1 MTKRSIT
8 PAIIVHGGAGDGK
21 YKWDLPRY
29 RREMAS
35 AFAVGM
41 RELKRGSA
49 IDAVEVAVRQMENS
63 EAFNAG
69 RGSVLTSDGRMQ
81 LDAAIM
87 SGTGQGAGAVGACT
101 CTHNPISLAR
111 HIMERTKYVLIV
123 GDDCRSIAAEAGI
136 TIESLRPTLNVRK
149 MYARME
155 TAKSGY
161 EQTGTV
167 GAVAID
173 SEGNPAAAVSTGG
186 LWLKHP
192 GRVGDSAII
201 GAGVYADSALG
212 AACATGVGEEIM
224 RNVLSW
230 EACRQMESH
239 DAMSA
244 ARYSIRGL
252 TKRSGRGLAGVITV
266 DTKGRVGFDYN
277 TKMMGRAW
285 FDTIKEKIFVE
296 V

>member
-1 MTKRSIT
+1 LAKRSII
-8 PAIIVHGGAGDGK
+8 PAIIVHGGAGDGQ

-29 RREMAS
+29 KKEMVDAL
-35 AFAVGM
+35 AEGM
-41 RELKRGSA
+41 RELKRGMA
-49 IDAVEVAVRQMENS
+49 LDAVEAAVRRMEYS
-63 EAFNAG
+63 GAFNAG

-87 SGTGQGAGAVGACT
+87 SGRGLEAGAVGASA

-111 HIMERTKYVLIV
+111 HIMEGKKSVLIV
-123 GDDCRSIAAEAGI
+123 GEDCRSAAIEAGI
-136 TIESLRPTLNVRK
+136 TIESLRPTLTVRK
-149 MYARME
+149 KFDEMKG
-155 TAKSGY
+155 AKPQGK
-161 EQTGTV
+161 TGTV

-173 SEGNPAAAVSTGG
+173 GDRNPAAAVSTGG

-201 GAGVYADSALG
+201 GAGIYADSSSG

-224 RNVLSW
+224 RNALSW
-230 EACRQMESH
+230 EACRNMERF
-239 DAMSA
+239 DAVSA
-244 ARYSIRGL
+244 ARYSIERL
-252 TKRSGRGLAGVITV
+252 TKRSGNGLAGVITV
-266 DTKGRVGFDYN
+266 DVKGRIGLAYN

-285 FDTIKEKIFVE
+285 FDNVKEKIVVE

>member
-1 MTKRSIT
+1 M
-8 PAIIVHGGAGDGK
+8 VHGGAGDGN

-29 RREMAS
+29 RKEMAS
-35 AFAVGM
+35 ALSEGM

-49 IDAVEVAVRQMENS
+49 LDAVEVAVRHMENS
-63 EAFNAG
+63 GAFNAG
-69 RGSVLTSDGRMQ
+69 RGSVVTSDGRMQ

-87 SGTGQGAGAVGACT
+87 SGGGLRAGAVGACS

-111 HIMERTKYVLIV
+111 HVMERTKHLLIV
-123 GDDCRSIAAEAGI
+123 GEDCRSAAVEAGI
-136 TIESLRPTLNVRK
+136 SIESLRPTLNVRK
-149 MYARME
+149 RFSKMRTVMPPLG
-155 TAKSGY
+155 K
-161 EQTGTV
+161 TGTV

-173 SEGNPAAAVSTGG
+173 SERIPASAVSTGG

-201 GAGVYADSALG
+201 GAGVYADSNSG

-224 RNVLSW
+224 RNALSW
-230 EACRQMESH
+230 EACRHMETS
-239 DAMSA
+239 DAASA
-244 ARYSIRGL
+244 ARSSIDRL

-266 DTKGRVGFDYN
+266 DTEGRVGFAYN

-285 FDTIKEKIFVE
+285 FDRAKDKIVVE